1 MNERQSGLVR
11 PQRDG
16 KGANVR
22 RRNRWTTVAAIAALA
37 TGLALVAAG
46 CGGGSKSSSSGT
58 NATTQSSG
66 GSGAVKDKKFATLR
80 MAYSTG
86 IDFFDPGLSYTV
98 DGWTILWNT
107 YLPLLSYK
115 HVGGPDGATL
125 VPALAEA
132 LPDVSSDGLTY
143 KLKLRKGL
151 KYSDGSPVKAS
162 DFAATIERDYKI
174 DSPGVGFFSN
184 IVGADEFGKTK
195 TGHITGITTND
206 GTGDITIKLKSPQG
220 DFNNILA
227 TEFAALVPANTP
239 AKDQSTTPIPSTG
252 PYMIQSFKPNKS
264 FVVVRNPNFQATEN
278 VPDGNP
284 DKVTGAIIEDDTA
297 ALQQTL
303 NNNADYD
310 FHAIPTDRLADI
322 QKKYGDQLKIYTPAN
337 TYYFFVNTRQK
348 PFDDKRVRQ
357 AVNYAIDRD
366 ALVRLYGGLANP
378 TENVLPPTYPQYKKI
393 SMYPHD
399 LAKAKQ
405 LIKQAGASGA
415 AVTVWGN
422 DAETSRKPVEYLAD
436 VLNSIGLKAK
446 LKIVTGSVYWTTI
459 GNQATKAQIGFA
471 NWFQDYPHPLDWFD
485 VLLNGNRITDTHN
498 NNYSNANVAAINAKI
513 AELKKQPELTDS
525 VNQQWADVDKMV
537 AENALWVPYANRQFT
552 DFFGKDVDTS
562 CYITHV
568 LYQFDFSRI
577 CKK

>member
-1 MNERQSGLVR
+1 M
-11 PQRDG
+11 
-16 KGANVR
+16 R
-22 RRNRWTTVAAIAALA
+22 RRNRWTTVVSVAAVAAL
-37 TGLALVAAG
+37 LALVAAG
-46 CGGGSKSSSSGT
+46 CGGSKSSNGGT
-58 NATTQSSG
+58 TTAASG
-66 GSGAVKDKKFATLR
+66 GTSGAVKTKTFPVLR
-80 MAYSTG
+80 VAWTTG

-98 DGWTILWNT
+98 DGWSILWNVYT
-107 YLPLLSYK
+107 PLLGYK

-125 VPALAEA
+125 VPALTEA

-143 KLKLRKGL
+143 KLKLIKGL

-162 DFAATIERDYKI
+162 DFRATIERDYKL

-184 IVGADEFGKTK
+184 IVGADEFSKTK
-195 TGHITGITTND
+195 TGHITGITAD
-206 GTGDITIKLKSPQG
+206 DATGDITIKLKSPQG
-220 DFNNILA
+220 DFSNILG
-227 TEFAALVPANTP
+227 TEFAAPVPANTP
-239 AKDQSTTPIPSTG
+239 AKDQSTSPPPSTG
-252 PYMIQSFKPNKS
+252 PYMIQSYKPNKS
-264 FVVVRNPNFQATEN
+264 FVVVRNPNFKPTAN

-284 DKVTGAIIEDDTA
+284 DKVVGTILEDDTA

-303 NNNADYD
+303 NNTADYD
-310 FHAIPTDRLADI
+310 FHSIPTDRLANI
-322 QKKYGDQLKIYTPAN
+322 QSKYPDQLKIYTPAN
-337 TYYFFVNTRQK
+337 TYYFFVNTRQA
-348 PFDDKRVRQ
+348 PFDKLQVRQ

-405 LIKQAGASGA
+405 LIKAAGATGA

-422 DAETSRKPVEYLAD
+422 DSETSKKPVAYLAD

-446 LKIVTGSVYWTTI
+446 LKIVNASVYWTTI

-471 NWFQDYPHPLDWFD
+471 DWFQDYPHPLDWFD
-485 VLLNGNRITDTHN
+485 VLLNGNRITQTHN
-498 NNYSNANVAAINAKI
+498 NNYSNANNPAINAKI
-513 AELKKQPELTDS
+513 DALKKEPKLTAS
-525 VNQQWADVDKMV
+525 VNQQWAEVDKMV
-537 AENALWVPYANRQFT
+537 AQQALWVPYINRQFT

>member
-1 MNERQSGLVR
+1 M
-11 PQRDG
+11 
-16 KGANVR
+16 R
-22 RRNRWTTVAAIAALA
+22 RRNRWTTVVSVAAVAAL
-37 TGLALVAAG
+37 LALVAAG
-46 CGGGSKSSSSGT
+46 CGGSKSSKGT
-58 NATTQSSG
+58 TTAAQG
-66 GSGAVKDKKFATLR
+66 GSSGAVKNKTFPNLR
-80 MAYSTG
+80 VAWSTG

-98 DGWTILWNT
+98 DGWSILWNV
-107 YLPLLSYK
+107 YQPLLGYK

-125 VPALAEA
+125 VPALAES
-132 LPDVSSDGLTY
+132 LPTVSSDGLTY
-143 KLKLRKGL
+143 KLKLRSGL

-162 DFAATIERDYKI
+162 DFAATIERLFKL
-174 DSPGVGFFSN
+174 DSPGVGFFTN
-184 IVGADEFGKTK
+184 IVGADTYAKTK
-195 TGHITGITTND
+195 TGKISGITTD
-206 GTGDITIKLKSPQG
+206 DATGDITIKLTAQQG
-220 DFNNILA
+220 DFTSILA
-227 TEFAALVPANTP
+227 TEFAAIVPANTP

-264 FVVVRNPNFQATEN
+264 FVVVRNPNFQATAN

-284 DKVTGAIIEDDTA
+284 DKVTGVIIEDDTA

-303 NNNADYD
+303 NNTADYD
-310 FHAIPTDRLADI
+310 FHSIPTDRLADI
-322 QKKYGDQLKIYTPAN
+322 QSKYPDQLKIYTPAN
-337 TYYFFVNTRQK
+337 TYYFFINTRQA
-348 PFDDKRVRQ
+348 PFDKLKVRQ
-357 AVNYAIDRD
+357 AVEYAIDRD

-378 TENVLPPTYPQYKKI
+378 TENVLPPTYPQYKKL

-405 LIKQAGASGA
+405 LIKAAGATGA

-422 DAETSRKPVEYLAD
+422 DAETSKKPVAYLAD

-446 LKIVTGSVYWTTI
+446 LKIVNGSVYWTTI

-471 NWFQDYPHPLDWFD
+471 DWFQDYPHPLDWFD
-485 VLLNGNRITDTHN
+485 VLLNGNRITQTHN
-498 NNYSNANVAAINAKI
+498 NNYSNANDPAVNAKI
-513 AELKKQPELTDS
+513 DALKKEPKLTDS
-525 VNQQWADVDKMV
+525 VNQQWAEVDKMV
-537 AENALWVPYANRQFT
+537 AEKALWVPYANRQFT

>member
-1 MNERQSGLVR
+1 M
-11 PQRDG
+11 
-16 KGANVR
+16 R
-22 RRNRWTTVAAIAALA
+22 RRNRWTTVAGIAAAAVALA
-37 TGLALVAAG
+37 FVAAG
-46 CGGGSKSSSSGT
+46 CGGSKSSSGGTTTAASGGTSGT
-58 NATTQSSG
+58 
-66 GSGAVKDKKFATLR
+66 VKTKTFPVLR
-80 MAYSTG
+80 AAWTTG
-86 IDFFDPGLSYTV
+86 IDFMDPGLAYTV
-98 DGWTILWNT
+98 DSWSILWNVYT
-107 YLPLLSYK
+107 PLLGYK

-125 VPALAEA
+125 VPALTDA

-143 KLKLRKGL
+143 KLKLIKGL

-162 DFAATIERDYKI
+162 DFRATIERDYKL

-184 IVGADEFGKTK
+184 IVGADEFAKTK
-195 TGHITGITTND
+195 TGHITGITTD
-206 GTGDITIKLKSPQG
+206 DATGAITIKLKAPQG
-220 DFNNILA
+220 DFTNILG
-227 TEFAALVPANTP
+227 TEFAAPVPANTP
-239 AKDQSTTPIPSTG
+239 AKDQSTSPPPSTG
-252 PYMIQSFKPNKS
+252 PYMIQSYKPNKS
-264 FVVVRNPNFQATEN
+264 FVVVRNPNFKPTAN

-284 DKVTGAIIEDDTA
+284 DKVVGTILEDDTA

-303 NNNADYD
+303 NNTADYD
-310 FHAIPTDRLADI
+310 FHSIPTDRLAAI
-322 QKKYGDQLKIYTPAN
+322 QNKYPDQLKIYTPAN
-337 TYYFFVNTRQK
+337 TYYFFVNTRQR
-348 PFDDKRVRQ
+348 PFDKVQVRQ

-399 LAKAKQ
+399 VAKAKQ
-405 LIKQAGASGA
+405 LIKAAGATGQ

-422 DAETSRKPVEYLAD
+422 DSETSKKPVAYLAD

-446 LKIVTGSVYWTTI
+446 LKIVNASVYWTTI

-471 NWFQDYPHPLDWFD
+471 DWFQDYPHPLDWFD
-485 VLLNGNRITDTHN
+485 VLLNGNRITQTHN
-498 NNYSNANVAAINAKI
+498 NNYSNANNPAINAKI
-513 AELKKQPELTDS
+513 DALKKQPKLTAS

-537 AENALWVPYANRQFT
+537 AQQALWVPYINRQFT

>member
-1 MNERQSGLVR
+1 
-11 PQRDG
+11 
-16 KGANVR
+16 VR
-22 RRNRWTTVAAIAALA
+22 RRNRWTTVVSVATVAAL
-37 TGLALVAAG
+37 LALVAAG
-46 CGGGSKSSSSGT
+46 CGGSKSSKGT
-58 NATTQSSG
+58 TTTAQG
-66 GSGAVKDKKFATLR
+66 GSSGAVKNKTFPNLR
-80 MAYSTG
+80 VAWSTG

-98 DGWTILWNT
+98 DGWSILWNV
-107 YLPLLSYK
+107 YEPLLGYK

-125 VPALAEA
+125 VPALAVN

-162 DFAATIERDYKI
+162 DFAATIERLFKI

-184 IVGADEFGKTK
+184 IAGADTFAKTK
-195 TGHITGITTND
+195 TGKISGITTD
-206 GTGDITIKLKSPQG
+206 DATGDITIKLSEPQG
-220 DFNNILA
+220 DFTNILA
-227 TEFAALVPANTP
+227 TEFAAIVPANTP

-264 FVVVRNPNFQATEN
+264 FVVVRNPNFVATEG

-284 DKVTGAIIEDDTA
+284 DKVTGTILEDDTA

-303 NNNADYD
+303 DNKADYD
-310 FHAIPTDRLADI
+310 FHTIPNDRLANI
-322 QKKYGDQLKIYTPAN
+322 QSKYGDQLKIYTPAN
-337 TYYFFVNTRQK
+337 TYYFFVNNRTP
-348 PFDDKRVRQ
+348 PFDKKAVRQ

-366 ALVRLYGGLANP
+366 ALVRLFGGLANP

-399 LAKAKQ
+399 IAKAKQ
-405 LIKQAGASGA
+405 LIKDAGAEGA

-422 DAETSRKPVEYLAD
+422 DAETTKKLVAYLAD
-436 VLNSIGLKAK
+436 VLNSVGLNAK
-446 LKIVTGSVYWTTI
+446 LKIVNGSVYWTTL

-471 NWFQDYPHPLDWFD
+471 DWFQDYPHPLDWFD
-485 VLLNGNRITDTHN
+485 VLLNGERITQTHN
-498 NNYSNANVAAINAKI
+498 NNYSNADVAAINQKI
-513 AELKKQPELTDS
+513 DALKKEPKLTDS

-537 AENALWVPYANRQFT
+537 MENALWVPYANRQFT